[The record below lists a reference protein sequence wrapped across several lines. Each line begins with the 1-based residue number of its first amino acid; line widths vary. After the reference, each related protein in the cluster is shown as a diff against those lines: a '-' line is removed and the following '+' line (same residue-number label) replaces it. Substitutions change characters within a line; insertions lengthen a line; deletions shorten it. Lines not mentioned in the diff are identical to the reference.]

1 MVNKLIVS
9 NILYRP
15 VRTALSA
22 LAVAME
28 VAMVMLFVGLAHG
41 LVNDS
46 ARRQEGVGAD
56 VMVQPF
62 RIFVPPRYHAS
73 THALEDW
80 WPARTSPSRA
90 GRGSDV
96 DPL

>member
-1 MVNKLIVS
+1 MAHSCL

-46 ARRQEGVGAD
+46 ARRQECVGAERHGTAL
-56 VMVQPF
+56 
-62 RIFVPPRYHAS
+62 RIFRS
-73 THALEDW
+73 SSL
-80 WPARTSPSRA
+80 SRKH
-90 GRGSDV
+90 
-96 DPL
+96 PCP